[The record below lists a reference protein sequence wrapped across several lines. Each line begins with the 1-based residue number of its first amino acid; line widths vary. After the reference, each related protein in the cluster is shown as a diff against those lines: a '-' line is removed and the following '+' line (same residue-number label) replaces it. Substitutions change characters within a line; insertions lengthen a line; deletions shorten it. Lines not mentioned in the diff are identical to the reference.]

1 MRQKDTHEA
10 GLRWIY
16 GAEVK
21 ELKALEDVRILK
33 LEKEVIQLKKEIAEL
48 ENTTRLENK
57 KLKENV
63 RSTLHMDQLRLKDA
77 WISDQNSTIKSLRT
91 KQKTV
96 EKSEA
101 NLQAKLFNFQQQSI
115 TTFAEKEHKKGLIEI
130 RDEKKKESE
139 EKKMGER
146 IENKEM

>member
-115 TTFAEKEHKKGLIEI
+115 TTFAKKEHKKELIEI